1 MNKEHFDVLIIGAGI
16 SGIGAAYHLQTKSP
30 NRTFAILEGRDG
42 IGGTWDLFK
51 YPGIR
56 SDSDM
61 YTLGYAFKP
70 WTEQKAIADGP
81 SIMKYLHEA
90 ADENDIK
97 KHIRFHHMVKSA
109 AWSTDTSSWTLQVER
124 GGEPVELSCNFLFLC
139 GGYYKYASGYTPDFA
154 GMDRF
159 EGQTIH
165 PQFWPEDL
173 DYKNK
178 RVVVIGSG
186 ATAVTIVPEIAK
198 DAGHVVMLQ
207 RSPTYMGARPAI
219 DKLAISIRKYLPAK
233 LAYQA
238 IRWRNVLFG
247 MYFFNRARSKPK
259 QVGEF
264 LVKNVREKLKPGY
277 DVETHFTPHYNP
289 WDQRICAVTDDD
301 LFNVINDGSASVV
314 TDHIETFTE
323 KGIKLKS
330 GAELEADIIVTATGL
345 NLEVFNG
352 LDLTVDG
359 KPVVAP
365 ETMAYK
371 GMMYADVPNLAS
383 SFGYTNA
390 SWTLKCDLTCEYVC
404 RVLNHMEETG
414 TRQCTPRKNDA
425 SIKEVPWLDFSSGY
439 VQRSIDMFPKQGD
452 QKPWKLNQN
461 YFLDLMSLKHASVD
475 DGVME
480 FANPPET
487 AKAAVKA
494 PVVEAAE

>member
-1 MNKEHFDVLIIGAGI
+1 MQFSLPVRRLLQIFFRLYAG
-16 SGIGAAYHLQTKSP
+16 LC
-30 NRTFAILEGRDG
+30 RDG
-42 IGGTWDLFK
+42 SL
-51 YPGIR
+51 
-56 SDSDM
+56 
-61 YTLGYAFKP
+61 
-70 WTEQKAIADGP
+70 
-81 SIMKYLHEA
+81 
-90 ADENDIK
+90 
-97 KHIRFHHMVKSA
+97 
-109 AWSTDTSSWTLQVER
+109 
-124 GGEPVELSCNFLFLC
+124 
-139 GGYYKYASGYTPDFA
+139 
-154 GMDRF
+154 

-173 DYKNK
+173 DYSGK
-178 RVVVIGSG
+178 RVIVIGSG

-207 RSPTYMGARPAI
+207 RSPTYMGARPAV
-219 DKLAISIRKYLPAK
+219 DKLAISIRKVLPAK

-259 QVGEF
+259 QVGDF

-277 DVETHFTPHYNP
+277 DVDTHFTPHYNP

-323 KGIKLKS
+323 KGILLKS
-330 GAELEADIIVTATGL
+330 GEELETDIIVTATGL

-359 KPVVAP
+359 KAIVAP

-390 SWTLKCDLTCEYVC
+390 SWTLKCDLTCEYIC
-404 RVLNHMEETG
+404 RLLNHMDATG
-414 TRQCTPRKNDA
+414 TTQCTPRQSDT
-425 SIKEVPWLDFSSGY
+425 SVKEIPWLDFSSGY

-461 YFLDLMSLKHASVD
+461 YFLDLMSLKHSNVD

-480 FANPPET
+480 FSNPT
-487 AKAAVKA
+487 AAKVR
-494 PVVEAAE
+494 VVEAAE